1 MQTTQIER
9 LYSKTGGSVMICDIC
24 NINEAT
30 IHVQELKNGKKKTL
44 NICPHCASEHSLAE
58 KEINGF
64 NLAEILYNI
73 SSQMMKN
80 NGEGAGGPA
89 ILNPDFSSENLTH
102 LKCKCGWDTVKF
114 RETGRLG
121 CPECYNIF
129 ASLLRDALKSMH
141 KGTYHMGKQPG
152 SVIDTNGQVATKILS
167 LQKEL
172 EGAVQKEDY
181 EKAAELRDLIN
192 ALRSDAGKNKKTK
205 KIAPKKANPKSDT
218 KKKSS

>member
-1 MQTTQIER
+1 
-9 LYSKTGGSVMICDIC
+9 MICDIC

-30 IHVQELKNGKKKTL
+30 IHVQEIKEGKKKTL

-73 SSQMMKN
+73 SSQMMKD
-80 NGEGAGGPA
+80 NGEGGNPS
-89 ILNPDFSSENLTH
+89 ILNPDFASDDVAH
-102 LKCKCGWDTVKF
+102 LKCSCGWDTVKF

-121 CPECYNIF
+121 CPKCYQTF
-129 ASLLRDALKSMH
+129 AALLRDALKSMH
-141 KGTYHMGKQPG
+141 KGTFHMGKQPG
-152 SVIDTNGQVATKILS
+152 TVIDTNGQIATKILS

-172 EGAVQKEDY
+172 EVAVQKEDY

-192 ALRSDAGKNKKTK
+192 SLRDNKPKKVATRKKSVATTK
-205 KIAPKKANPKSDT
+205 K
-218 KKKSS
+218 

>member
-1 MQTTQIER
+1 MGE
-9 LYSKTGGSVMICDIC
+9 LPMICDIC

-73 SSQMMKN
+73 SSQMIK
-80 NGEGAGGPA
+80 NGEEGEGGPA
-89 ILNPDFSSENLTH
+89 ILNPDFVSDDVAH
-102 LKCKCGWDTVKF
+102 LKCSCGWDTVKF

-121 CPECYNIF
+121 CPECYKTF
-129 ASLLRDALKSMH
+129 AILLRDALKSMH
-141 KGTYHMGKQPG
+141 KGTFHMGKQPG
-152 SVIDTNGQVATKILS
+152 TIVDTNGQIATKILS

-172 EGAVQKEDY
+172 EVSVQKEDY

-192 ALRSDAGKNKKTK
+192 SLRSENTTKAATRKTK
-205 KIAPKKANPKSDT
+205 KITTQKT
-218 KKKSS
+218 KKKNG

>member
-1 MQTTQIER
+1 
-9 LYSKTGGSVMICDIC
+9 MICDIC

-30 IHVQELKNGKKKTL
+30 IHVQELKNGEKKTL

-80 NGEGAGGPA
+80 SGEVGSEPS
-89 ILNPDFSSENLTH
+89 ILNPDFSSEHVTN

-121 CPECYNIF
+121 CPECYKTF
-129 ASLLRDALKSMH
+129 STLLKDALKSMH
-141 KGTYHMGKQPG
+141 KATHHLGKHPEG
-152 SVIDTNGQVATKILS
+152 SIDTNGQMATKILS

-172 EGAVQKEDY
+172 ETAVFKEDY

-192 ALRSDAGKNKKTK
+192 ELRSGVGGENKTK
-205 KIAPKKANPKSDT
+205 EIKKGST
-218 KKKSS
+218 QKKNS